1 MLGKIMAEQDIKII
15 SHTHTHSGFKFK
27 NCIEYNDIRYMAQ
40 SNNNSLNSSSTT
52 HNSIHIVN

>member
-40 SNNNSLNSSSTT
+40 SNNNS
-52 HNSIHIVN
+52 SIHLQPHTIVYTL